1 MKVEIPW
8 WVVVWATA
16 EIKYVSWASNWSQ
29 FPSASWAT
37 ALDFTN
43 TDLCHFPR
51 APSEETGSRR

>member
-37 ALDFTN
+37 SSGFHEHGLMP
-43 TDLCHFPR
+43 FPQG
-51 APSEETGSRR
+51 PQ

>member
-37 ALDFTN
+37 SSGF
-43 TDLCHFPR
+43 H
-51 APSEETGSRR
+51 